1 MTQRNFEINGC
12 GLIKA
17 LSRNL
22 LEGTKENQK
31 NMSEAGFLVKMNQR
45 DSLGQL

>member
-1 MTQRNFEINGC
+1 LEISGWS
-12 GLIKA
+12 LIKA

-22 LEGTKENQK
+22 LEETEKKPGKHVT
-31 NMSEAGFLVKMNQR
+31 EADFPLKMNQR